1 MGKGPGG
8 SGRRAIAVR
17 SSEGMVLGYTAGRTG
32 PAFQTRRGAEGFIRR
47 QHKAMRAAGGN
58 PFAPAG
64 GGRGRAGRRTGGR
77 YSRGTPEG
85 RAAHAMRQERRS
97 EFMRRVFG

>member
-17 SSEGMVLGYTAGRTG
+17 NSEGTVLGYTAGRTG

-47 QHKAMRAAGGN
+47 QHKARQAAGGN
-58 PFAPAG
+58 PYAPAG
-64 GGRGRAGRRTGGR
+64 GGRARAGRRTGGR
-77 YSRGTPEG
+77 FARNTPEG
-85 RAAHAMRQERRS
+85 RAAHQLRQERRT